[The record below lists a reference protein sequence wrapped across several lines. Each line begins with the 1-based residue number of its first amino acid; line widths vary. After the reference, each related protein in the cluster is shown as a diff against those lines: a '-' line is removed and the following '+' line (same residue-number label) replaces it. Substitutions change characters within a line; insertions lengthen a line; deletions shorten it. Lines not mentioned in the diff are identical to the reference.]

1 MIQQLHVLT
10 HKEALDQERLSGKVV
25 VVLDV
30 LFATTTII
38 TALQYG
44 VAEVIPVLDEATAR
58 DMAQRQSATSY
69 LLAGEY
75 NAIIPVGFASYAPK
89 ALLREALSG
98 KRLIY
103 ATTNGTVALCRAAA
117 ADYVYAAA
125 LLNGAAV
132 AAHISRSHDR
142 QTVLILCA
150 GSRGNLNMEDFYGAG
165 YLVDQLI
172 NSTEQRWRL
181 SDAALVAYDFYRQ
194 QEARECLLRSRV
206 GQMMAAASLAEEV
219 HFAARLNAFPIV
231 PLLRDGR
238 LRI

>member
-1 MIQQLHVLT
+1 MQQLHVLT

-25 VVLDV
+25 VVLDI
-30 LFATTTII
+30 LFATTTIV
-38 TALQYG
+38 TALQHG
-44 VAEVIPVLDEATAR
+44 VLDVIPVLDEAAAR
-58 DMAQRQSATSY
+58 DMARQQADKSY

-75 NAIIPVGFASYAPK
+75 NAIIPVGFASFAPK
-89 ALLREALSG
+89 ALSLESLNG

-103 ATTNGTVALCRAAA
+103 ATTNGTVALCHAVG

-132 AAHISRSHDR
+132 AAHISRSHTR
-142 QTVLILCA
+142 HTVLILCA
-150 GSRGNLNMEDFYGAG
+150 GSRGSLNMEDFYGAG

-172 NSTEQRWRL
+172 GNAANRWLL
-181 SDAALVAYDFYRQ
+181 SDAALVAHDFYRQ

-206 GQMMAAASLAEEV
+206 GQMMSAASLADEV
-219 HFAARLNAFPIV
+219 HFAAQLNAFPIV
-231 PLLRDGR
+231 PLLQDGC